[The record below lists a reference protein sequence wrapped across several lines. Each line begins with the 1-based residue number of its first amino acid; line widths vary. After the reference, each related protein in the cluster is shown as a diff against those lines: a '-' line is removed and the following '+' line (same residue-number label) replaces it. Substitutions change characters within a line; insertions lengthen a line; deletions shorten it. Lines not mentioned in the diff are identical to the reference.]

1 MAHGGKRPNT
11 GGARKGA
18 GRPKGAVNKVTQDVR
33 EMAQKYGPSALAT
46 LAEIMTSEEAPESAR
61 VAASRE
67 LLDRAYGKSA
77 QSIQHSGKIDQP
89 LVIVMDDDENQAD
102 EATD

>member
-18 GRPKGAVNKVTQDVR
+18 GRPKGSTNKVTQDVR
-33 EMAQKYGPSALAT
+33 EMAQKYGPAALAT
-46 LAEIMTSEEAPESAR
+46 LAEIMSSEESPEAAR

-89 LVIVMDDDENQAD
+89 LVIVMDDDDQAD
-102 EATD
+102 EAAD